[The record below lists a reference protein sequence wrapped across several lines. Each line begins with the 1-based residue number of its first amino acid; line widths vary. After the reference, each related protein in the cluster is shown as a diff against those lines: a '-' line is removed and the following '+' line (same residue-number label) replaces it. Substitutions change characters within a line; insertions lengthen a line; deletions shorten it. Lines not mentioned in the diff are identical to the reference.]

1 MGSVIADVH
10 DRVAGRLAE
19 VGQRYTRR
27 RRAVVE
33 VLVAADRPLTVPQI
47 LEARRDLA
55 LSSAYRNVAV
65 LEEAGVVH
73 RIVTS
78 DEFARFE
85 LAEELTD
92 HHHHHLVCAGCGEV
106 VDFTVPPDLERRID
120 RDLGRVAGRSGFR
133 VERHRLDL
141 LGRCADCA

>member
-1 MGSVIADVH
+1 MTTADVH
-10 DRVAGRLAE
+10 HRVAGRLANA
-19 VGQRYTRR
+19 GQRYTAR

-33 VLVAADRPLTVPQI
+33 VLASADRPLTVPQI
-47 LEARRDLA
+47 LEAHGALA
-55 LSSAYRNVAV
+55 QSSAYRNVAV

-73 RIVTS
+73 RIVTT

-85 LAEELTD
+85 LDEGLTHD
-92 HHHHHLVCAGCGEV
+92 HHHHLVCAGCGEV
-106 VDFTVPPDLERRID
+106 VDFTVPSDLERRID

-141 LGRCADCA
+141 VGRCADCA